1 LGGNQTPADFPYCFE
16 NLLHGPGEGLACFI
30 CFQWDSGMRSAPEL
44 NDDRFWRNE
53 MNLTNDTLMNIRD
66 DMVVTLEYTLKV
78 DGAVIDTS
86 ENSEPI
92 QFIQGQGH
100 IIPGL
105 ERQLYG
111 MSKGESKL
119 VAISPAEGY
128 GEVDDKAYTDVPRS
142 QFPADIPLEIG
153 IALQLRDQS
162 GETLNATIAEIDQE
176 TVHLNFNHPLAGKE
190 LNFSIKVVDLRE
202 ATPEEMD
209 HGHVHDSNGDD
220 DDEDLD
226 E

>member
-1 LGGNQTPADFPYCFE
+1 
-16 NLLHGPGEGLACFI
+16 
-30 CFQWDSGMRSAPEL
+30 
-44 NDDRFWRNE
+44 
-53 MNLTNDTLMNIRD
+53 MNPTNDTLMNIRD
-66 DMVVTLEYTLKV
+66 DIVVTLDYTLKV

-128 GEVDDKAYTDVPRS
+128 GDVDDNAYTDIPRG
-142 QFPADIPLEIG
+142 QFPSDIPLEIG
-153 IALQLRDQS
+153 IALQLRDQR
-162 GETLNATIAEIDQE
+162 GEVLNATIAEIDQE

-190 LNFSIKVVDLRE
+190 LVFSIKVVDLRE
-202 ATPEEMD
+202 ATAEEMD
-209 HGHVHDSNGDD
+209 HGHVHDPN
-220 DDEDLD
+220 DDEEEWD
-226 E
+226 EEVDE